1 MFSQKKI
8 ETTSPILYI
17 YECQEQSSKQSNE
30 SPLARLFLAEHRRIQ
45 RAFALVLVA
54 IRKPEYAKFNKLID
68 KYDFAQLRDNGSFS
82 RPNHDR
88 WLRAMAATPG
98 ERWKLCSAIN
108 NSLLQAHEENKA
120 TIYTVPAQPNR
131 DGQGMWGIDVDCHKT
146 GTVEGAR
153 KAAEML
159 VYYLPGV
166 YTEVSTHGKGVHGY
180 VVVDYQDH
188 GPEDTQYIKEAYSAF
203 IKTLDR
209 KAKQI
214 GIDIELIEPKGL
226 PVNVIRA
233 PNGSLNISD
242 SKQGVLIKAPR
253 DIEAAVKT
261 CVYTIGQLEELTVEI
276 AATIPEEKKVEGKNG
291 SGNGGP
297 GSNAMF
303 SQDEFDRVIPFARQ
317 LHYANN
323 LKHVVLANRVKIA
336 VEDIAAFLLI
346 LIFCKEHPRKEH
358 ANGAMPCTR
367 LRKLWAIMQETE

>member
-1 MFSQKKI
+1 M
-8 ETTSPILYI
+8 
-17 YECQEQSSKQSNE
+17 
-30 SPLARLFLAEHRRIQ
+30 
-45 RAFALVLVA
+45 A

-88 WLRAMAATPG
+88 WLRAMAASPG
-98 ERWKLCSAIN
+98 ERWKTCSGLN
-108 NSLLQAHEENKA
+108 NSLLQAHEQNKA
-120 TIYTVPAQPNR
+120 TVYTVPAQPNR
-131 DGQGMWGIDVDCHKT
+131 HGKGMWGIDVDCHNA
-146 GTVEGAR
+146 GTIEGAR

-159 VYYLPGV
+159 AYYLPGI
-166 YTEVSTHGKGVHGY
+166 YTEGSTHGKGVHGY
-180 VVVDYQDH
+180 VVIDYQDH
-188 GPEDTQYIKEAYSAF
+188 GPEDTPYIKETYSGF

-209 KAKQI
+209 KARQI

-226 PVNVIRA
+226 PVNVVRT
-233 PNGSLNISD
+233 PNGSLNVTA

-253 DIEAAVKT
+253 DIESAVET
-261 CVYTIGQLEELTVEI
+261 CIYTIEQLEELTGEI
-276 AATIPEEKKVEGKNG
+276 AATIPEEKKKEGKNG
-291 SGNGGP
+291 GGNGGA

-303 SQDEFDRVIPFARQ
+303 SQDHFDRVIPLARQ

-358 ANGAMPCTR
+358 ANGALPCTR
-367 LRKLWAIMQETE
+367 LRKLWAFMQEAGIICRAYDPKRIAFIRNLLADYQFLEFRRATYGPGRAMCWGITDEFTKY